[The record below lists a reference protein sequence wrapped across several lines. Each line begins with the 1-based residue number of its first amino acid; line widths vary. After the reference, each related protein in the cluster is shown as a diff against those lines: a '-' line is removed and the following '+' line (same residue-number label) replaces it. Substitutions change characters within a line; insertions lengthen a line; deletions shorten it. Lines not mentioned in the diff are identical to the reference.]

1 MIKNIIFDWSGTLN
15 DDFTSVYDAVAIVFE
30 KLGRKPISKNEFR
43 KEFVL
48 PYMNFYKKYSIN
60 LSKQEVDKLY
70 SIAYQETVNTKLYP
84 SVKRIIKSF
93 YKQELNMIIVS
104 SCSKKNI
111 VIEASDYGIVDYF
124 GEIYADVHDKTKVIK
139 KILKINK
146 FELDETIYVG
156 DMVHDIEAGKV
167 AGIKIIVLTYG
178 YQSREELKKYNPDY
192 IIDNILDLKK
202 IIKNN

>member
-30 KLGRKPISKNEFR
+30 KLGRKPISKNKFR

-48 PYMNFYKKYSIN
+48 PYINFYKKYSIN
-60 LSKQEVDKLY
+60 LSKQEVNKLY
-70 SIAYQETVNTKLYP
+70 SVAYQETVNTKLYP
-84 SVKRIIKSF
+84 NVEKLIKSF
-93 YKQELNMIIVS
+93 YEQELNMIIVS

-139 KILKINK
+139 EILKINK

-156 DMVHDIEAGKV
+156 DMVHDVEAGKV
-167 AGIKIIVLTYG
+167 AGIKIVVLTYG

-192 IIDNILDLKK
+192 IIDNILELKN
-202 IIKNN
+202 IIKYN